1 MIQKYYTII
10 KERGKEVSKM
20 KMFRIGIWFIVL
32 NFVCEHIWSEP
43 VSYWWIIEI
52 VILIISFLMVDEPL
66 E

>member
-1 MIQKYYTII
+1 
-10 KERGKEVSKM
+10 M
-20 KMFRIGIWFIVL
+20 KIFRIGMWFIVL
-32 NFVCEHIWSEP
+32 NFDCEHIWSEP